1 MPPQPAKRFCGIPS
15 LPLIVLFYGK
25 LLCISI
31 AFPPLS
37 DFFLGLV
44 LYSRIVYNKTL
55 KVRAIPEVCALPF
68 PIHERKDILM
78 IQFNSEQGA
87 VSVSSAVF
95 SNIAGIAATNCFGV
109 KGMAYRSMTDG
120 LVHLLRREAMSKGV
134 SITYHDD
141 NSISIE
147 LHIIVENGVNLP
159 AVCRSIMNEVRYV
172 VTRNTGVAVKAVDVC
187 VDSMIL

>member
-1 MPPQPAKRFCGIPS
+1 
-15 LPLIVLFYGK
+15 
-25 LLCISI
+25 
-31 AFPPLS
+31 
-37 DFFLGLV
+37 
-44 LYSRIVYNKTL
+44 
-55 KVRAIPEVCALPF
+55 
-68 PIHERKDILM
+68 M
-78 IQFNSEQGA
+78 IQFKSDHGDIT
-87 VSVSSAVF
+87 VSSAVF
-95 SNIAGIAATNCFGV
+95 SNITGMAATNCFGV

-172 VTRNTGVAVKAVDVC
+172 VTRNTGVTVKDVDVC
-187 VDSMIL
+187 VDSMTCEGGTRQMNEQITGALFKRMVLHGAASSRPRSRPSTT